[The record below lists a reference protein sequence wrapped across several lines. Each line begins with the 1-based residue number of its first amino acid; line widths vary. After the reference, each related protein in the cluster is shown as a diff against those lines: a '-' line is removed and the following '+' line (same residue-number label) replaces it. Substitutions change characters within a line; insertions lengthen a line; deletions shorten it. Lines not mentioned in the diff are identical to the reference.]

1 MGKIKIYDSKAENKL
16 LERLN
21 RNISVKDKYTSDEIK
36 VAFSKK
42 DYSLGTEREQQLYI
56 RFFQGCSNEEDLEIL
71 FNSYGIKTRSVKSLY
86 KSFSNERKREFGY
99 FWSKRFR
106 LSKIKNEILPRTS
119 IKYKEIDKF
128 KTYELTPCIAYE
140 MAIRNKDVIDIFAKL
155 EKISKMISDDQWLF
169 HRFLSKKEFKDFYN
183 IIDESLLEKEYKK
196 YEFLVMQ
203 KSATYTKLIEKD
215 YKFFIDNYI
224 DKCTELGITE
234 LVTLKEKLEYE
245 LINEYLIYPEGYHRV
260 IPNASQ
266 LVTAKITNKQNPIQ
280 AIKYDK
286 SKDEIVYEEII
297 HEEFIE
303 RRGLY
308 ANSTK
313 FFINNIIPNFKRQVN
328 DQSQMTIP
336 INLSLPLDEI
346 IEYITIVK
354 RKVKTKSPLE
364 ILNAEFNKAFD
375 LTNMKTTNTKSKE
388 IALDATKGENPQHKL
403 ADMFFIYDMKQ
414 NGFTN
419 TDIIY
424 ELDKYYKDKK
434 SNMSDNTIRIYLAIA
449 KDYIENERYKELIKG
464 KIVKK

>member
-1 MGKIKIYDSKAENKL
+1 
-16 LERLN
+16 
-21 RNISVKDKYTSDEIK
+21 
-36 VAFSKK
+36 
-42 DYSLGTEREQQLYI
+42 
-56 RFFQGCSNEEDLEIL
+56 
-71 FNSYGIKTRSVKSLY
+71 
-86 KSFSNERKREFGY
+86 
-99 FWSKRFR
+99 
-106 LSKIKNEILPRTS
+106 
-119 IKYKEIDKF
+119 
-128 KTYELTPCIAYE
+128 
-140 MAIRNKDVIDIFAKL
+140 
-155 EKISKMISDDQWLF
+155 
-169 HRFLSKKEFKDFYN
+169 
-183 IIDESLLEKEYKK
+183 
-196 YEFLVMQ
+196 MQ